1 MNKNWIEQSDVRRR
15 LYAPLTWVP
24 LYLNRE
30 TAAGGRNQIGHYKDV
45 EAVRTV
51 AIHTEKKAELEGV
64 GFVDLPYQHGPSTW
78 NGYTPADVRRSNS
91 GEEVGVYLFL
101 NQSFDGDAP
110 SLMTLNQDFVFALD
124 LLKEGDVWV
133 RPSEG
138 YIDVAKFERDDNGEI
153 NALLVRP
160 EHLRD
165 YLAARSMSLLVG
177 SYRERRW
184 IVSDISELEYA
195 EDQDDEIT
203 DAFGR
208 HSFYVRAITAD
219 GFPYGGGVA
228 VFTASRTDQWAEDE
242 VPTLG
247 PETDENTLSSSTT
260 FNREGEKRY
269 RVMSERRLS
278 EWVDPAAVSP
288 RVKHD
293 DIPSTCNFVVDAQ
306 GTLSN
311 ADDLDRE
318 EVGLWLYFRP
328 SIIPEIL
335 SRRGGSIRWYTRFT
349 AGVYLTGGL
358 PIHFGINSKN
368 LVVAYAHDIARQP
381 EWQRRIWAAHN
392 VAPEGG
398 LGEELDAA
406 QVRTSPAQTQAPEDF
421 ILRAQEVA
429 DEAFVQR
436 WGHPLFRAHQ
446 DTSEIAS
453 RTHRF
458 RSLDRSGLLSLAK
471 DLARLSADLIDTK
484 ALHAIA
490 PPQNGQGTGSIR
502 SLERVLATLVDAGA
516 ARTMTGKLAGIY
528 ELRLGDAHL
537 PSEKLDEALSLAGV
551 PFEGSWLFKGMC
563 IIHAYVSSL
572 YEIAATV
579 ADAGDEPT
587 KEQ

>member
-1 MNKNWIEQSDVRRR
+1 
-15 LYAPLTWVP
+15 
-24 LYLNRE
+24 
-30 TAAGGRNQIGHYKDV
+30 
-45 EAVRTV
+45 
-51 AIHTEKKAELEGV
+51 
-64 GFVDLPYQHGPSTW
+64 
-78 NGYTPADVRRSNS
+78 
-91 GEEVGVYLFL
+91 
-101 NQSFDGDAP
+101 
-110 SLMTLNQDFVFALD
+110 MTLNQDFVFALD
-124 LLKEGDVWV
+124 LLKEGDAWV

-138 YIDVAKFERDDNGEI
+138 YIDVAKFERDVHGKI

-165 YLAARSMSLLVG
+165 YLAARSMSLLIG

-184 IVSDISELEYA
+184 IVSDVSQLGYA
-195 EDQDDEIT
+195 EDQNNEIT

-208 HSFYVRAITAD
+208 HSFYVRAITSD

-260 FNREGEKRY
+260 FKREGEKRY
-269 RVMSERRLS
+269 SVMSERRFS

-288 RVKHD
+288 RVKRD
-293 DIPSTCNFVVDAQ
+293 DVASTCNFIVDSQ

-311 ADDLDRE
+311 ADDLNRE

-328 SIIPEIL
+328 PVIPEVL
-335 SRRGGSIRWYTRFT
+335 SRRGGAIEWHTRFT
-349 AGVYLTGGL
+349 ASVYLTGGL
-358 PIHFGINSKN
+358 PIHFGINGAN

-406 QVRTSPAQTQAPEDF
+406 QVRTNPADTQAPEDF
-421 ILRAQEVA
+421 VLRAQEVA
-429 DEAFVQR
+429 DKAFVQR
-436 WGHPLFRAHQ
+436 WGHPLFRTHQ
-446 DTSEIAS
+446 DTVEIAS
-453 RTHRF
+453 RIHRF
-458 RSLDRSGLLSLAK
+458 RSLDRSGLLALAK
-471 DLARLSADLIDTK
+471 DLARLSADLIDAK
-484 ALHAIA
+484 ALHATA
-490 PPQNGQGTGSIR
+490 PPHNGQGTGSIR
-502 SLERVLATLVDAGA
+502 SLERILATLIDAGA
-516 ARTMTGKLAGIY
+516 ARAMTSRLAGIY

-551 PFEGSWLFKGMC
+551 PSDGSWLFKGMC

-572 YEIAATV
+572 YEIAAKV
-579 ADAGDEPT
+579 ADKADDATQNE
-587 KEQ
+587 